1 MSDYKFIPYE
11 FPKSTDGQYTILQL
25 DHQILQSRREQL
37 GLSQQQVADIAHIQ
51 LRQYQRLESAQQ
63 YLSGCSMR
71 IGLSVC
77 AALYMDPYELV
88 GLNIH
93 QPDIS
98 AMRPQYT
105 HDVDLPPELLNFK
118 PPKKRV
124 GRKPTKKETLRVYLD
139 CKRKLVI
146 LPPNVLEALQN
157 PTYLQTLYNE
167 DNNHIALR
175 VANKSDEK
183 VIPMPPTMSLGEH
196 LAIGIPSFSRTLQL
210 EAKQAKMLIADVQL
224 VRDTTGRLGIIVD
237 PSVAAPAESLT
248 VPIISV

>member
-37 GLSQQQVADIAHIQ
+37 GLTQQQVADIAHIQ

-157 PTYLQTLYNE
+157 PTYIQTLYNKE
-167 DNNHIALR
+167 NNHIALR
-175 VANKSDEK
+175 VSNESDEK
-183 VIPMPPTMSLGEH
+183 VIPMPSAMPLGAH

-210 EAKQAKMLIADVQL
+210 EAKQAKLLIADVQL

>member
-11 FPKSTDGQYTILQL
+11 FPKSTDGQYTILQM
-25 DHQILQSRREQL
+25 DHQILQARREQL

-51 LRQYQRLESAQQ
+51 LRQYQRLESAKQ

-139 CKRKLVI
+139 RKKEMVI

-157 PTYLQTLYNE
+157 PAYLQTLYNK

-175 VANKSDEK
+175 VASASDEK
-183 VIPMPPTMSLGEH
+183 AIPMPPTISLGEH
-196 LAIGIPSFSRTLQL
+196 LAIGIPNFSRTLQPQ
-210 EAKQAKMLIADVQL
+210 AKQAKMLIADVQL
-224 VRDTTGRLGIIVD
+224 VRDNSGRLGIIVD
-237 PSVAAPAESLT
+237 PSVALPSEPLDAPIVYL
-248 VPIISV
+248 